1 MPMSMPYPFA
11 HPAAVLPLA
20 GAMGRYAVPSAL
32 ALGSMIPDAWYLVPS
47 LARDDSHSLAG
58 LFWFCLPAGLL
69 AYLAFHLLLKQPLLA
84 LLPAPLSSRLAA
96 FASPALPRAGWA
108 AVLASLLAGAFTHFA
123 WDALTHERFVVHG
136 FQVLQHASTLLGV
149 VVLAAWLARWFRR
162 APARELPAGLRLA
175 PRVRRGML
183 GLLIV
188 LSAGWALAGAESLA
202 LPHTVDEWRDAM
214 RATGMAGAQALAL
227 STIGY
232 AMLWKLLR

>member
-1 MPMSMPYPFA
+1 MPYPFA

-32 ALGSMIPDAWYLVPS
+32 ALGSMIPDTWYLVP
-47 LARDDSHSLAG
+47 LLTREDSHSLGG
-58 LFWFCLPAGLL
+58 LFWYCLPAGLL
-69 AYLAFHLLLKQPLLA
+69 AYLAFHLLLKEPLLA
-84 LLPAPLSSRLAA
+84 LLPGAFSSRLGA
-96 FASPALPRAGWA
+96 FASPALPGAAWP

-136 FQVLQHASTLLGV
+136 FQVLQHASTLLGTA
-149 VVLAAWLARWFRR
+149 VLAAWLARWFRR

-188 LSAGWALAGAESLA
+188 LSAGWALAGAESLV
-202 LPHTVDEWRDAM
+202 LPHTVDEWRDAL
-214 RATGMAGAQALAL
+214 RSTGMAGAQALAL

>member
-1 MPMSMPYPFA
+1 MSMPYSFA
-11 HPAAVLPLA
+11 HPAAILPLA
-20 GAMGRYAVPSAL
+20 GALGRHAVPSAL
-32 ALGSMIPDAWYLVPS
+32 VLGSMIPDTWYLVPS

-84 LLPAPLSSRLAA
+84 LLPGTVASKLVA
-96 FASPALPRAGWA
+96 FASAGLPRAGWA
-108 AVLASLLAGAFTHFA
+108 AVLASLLTGAFTHFA

-136 FQVLQHASTLLGV
+136 FQVLQHASTLLGTA
-149 VVLAAWLARWFRR
+149 VLVAWLARWFRR
-162 APARELPAGLRLA
+162 APARALPAGLQLA
-175 PRVRRGML
+175 PGARRGML

>member
-1 MPMSMPYPFA
+1 MPYPFA

-20 GAMGRYAVPSAL
+20 GAMGRHAVPSAL
-32 ALGSMIPDAWYLVPS
+32 VLGSMIPDTWYLVPS

-84 LLPAPLSSRLAA
+84 LLPGAVAA
-96 FASPALPRAGWA
+96 KLVALASPGLPRAGWA

-136 FQVLQHASTLLGV
+136 FQVLQHASTLLGTA
-149 VVLAAWLARWFRR
+149 VLAAWLARWFRR
-162 APARELPAGLRLA
+162 AAPRELPAGLRLA

-188 LSAGWALAGAESLA
+188 LSAGGALAGAEPLA
-202 LPHTVDEWRDAM
+202 LPHTVDEWRDAL
-214 RATGMAGAQALAL
+214 RATGMAAAQALVL